1 MKSNI
6 SNTNRII
13 RLSVAAIIITLYFTN
28 VIAGTL
34 ATVLLV
40 MAGMMMITGAV
51 SFCPMAMAGICPG
64 DLINKI
70 FSKKEE

>member
-6 SNTNRII
+6 STTNRII
-13 RLSVAAIIITLYFTN
+13 RLVIAAIIITLYFINIITG
-28 VIAGTL
+28 IL

-40 MAGMMMITGAV
+40 MAGMMILTGAI
-51 SFCPMAMAGICPG
+51 SFCPMSMAGICPG
-64 DLINKI
+64 DLINKM

>member
-6 SNTNRII
+6 SSTNRII

-28 VIAGTL
+28 IITGIL

-40 MAGMMMITGAV
+40 MAGMMILTGAI
-51 SFCPMAMAGICPG
+51 SFCPMAMMGICPG
-64 DLINKI
+64 DLINKMT
-70 FSKKEE
+70 SKKEG